1 MTAWCNQILSNR
13 ALLSMLCFQIFST
26 FAMVDPTQ
34 PNAPKTEK
42 SRPNPTHGSTRP
54 TDNSGIGV
62 SALLSAARGTTYSL
76 LVYARTCWCTRAR
89 CSCAVARRRSRNAR
103 PRDCLPACRTP
114 RRVLKPTHQGAAPV
128 RRPQDRESAARNAA
142 QVGRLPTTQ
151 RRTGTMMTLA
161 EQSRWERMPLDPAA
175 YIGRMCR
182 PPAKSSGKMLA
193 EKLINSHSR
202 AVSKHKLHTAYEF
215 SEIFQS
221 CLGSLAYLFARPV
234 LKLFQQPFRHQQV
247 E

>member
-1 MTAWCNQILSNR
+1 MVSSAGVVHGSILCDPIQPNPTHQK
-13 ALLSMLCFQIFST
+13 LKNL
-26 FAMVDPTQ
+26 DPTQ
-34 PNAPKTEK
+34 PMGQPGPRT
-42 SRPNPTHGSTRP
+42 TL
-54 TDNSGIGV
+54 V
-62 SALLSAARGTTYSL
+62 SAYRRYCRQLGVRRTACWCTRAPAGVRAHL
-76 LVYARTCWCTRAR
+76 LVYARTMQL
-89 CSCAVARRRSRNAR
+89 RSRETKVEKR
-103 PRDCLPACRTP
+103 KTERLPACRTP

>member
-1 MTAWCNQILSNR
+1 MQLRSRETKVEKR
-13 ALLSMLCFQIFST
+13 
-26 FAMVDPTQ
+26 
-34 PNAPKTEK
+34 KTE
-42 SRPNPTHGSTRP
+42 R
-54 TDNSGIGV
+54 
-62 SALLSAARGTTYSL
+62 
-76 LVYARTCWCTRAR
+76 
-89 CSCAVARRRSRNAR
+89 
-103 PRDCLPACRTP
+103 LPACRTP

-161 EQSRWERMPLDPAA
+161 EQSRWEMMPLDPAA